1 MDIDVLERENEDL
14 RRQNAALRTV
24 LHEHEWKMAEPEQVV
39 RAIRQGEI
47 DALIVEE
54 EGGERLYS
62 LQTYDS
68 VYLRLIEECFP
79 YGVWLADT
87 YGKLLYVSGSFLEL
101 SGSNLEEMREK
112 GRFFFLPPET
122 RVTMEGRWE
131 TSRGGSKAFDAEY
144 THHFTD
150 GGERTIW
157 THGVLARARDGMDY
171 WVGVNI
177 DVTSQKKIKEELR
190 RQAEALE
197 EADRRK
203 DEFLALLGH
212 ELRNPLAM
220 IRNGLH
226 ILLRPNAAVADQER
240 MKETMER
247 QVDHLTRMVDDLLD
261 VSRITR
267 GHIQLRKERLEL
279 SRSIAQ
285 AIDSVRSLLKA
296 SNHVLSVTLPP
307 EPIFLEA
314 DPTRLEQILV
324 NLLNNAAK
332 YTPPKGKIALE
343 AKRIDTEVEIRVID
357 NGVGIPTELLPT
369 VFDLF
374 AQVEKSLDRSQG
386 GLGIGLT
393 LVKRLVE
400 LHGGSVTAHSEGQDK
415 GCEFVVR
422 LPALARPADKPRAAS
437 KDPIADGRGVRVLVV
452 DDSVDLAMS
461 IKMLLKIMGHDVQI
475 AHDGPSALTAF
486 QTHQPDVILL
496 DIGMPGMNGYE
507 IARQLRREQGTRH
520 PLVVAV
526 SGYGQDEDKR
536 KAREAGFDTFL
547 TKPVH
552 PQALAE
558 LLSMEKMLAGGDGH
572 KAAQSI

>member
-1 MDIDVLERENEDL
+1 MDIDVLERENEAL
-14 RRQNAALRTV
+14 HRQNAALRAA
-24 LHEHEWKMAEPEQVV
+24 LHECEWRLAEPEQVV

-47 DALIVEE
+47 DALVVEE
-54 EGGERLYS
+54 DGSERVYA

-87 YGKLLYVSGSFLEL
+87 GGKLLYVSGSFLEL
-101 SGSNLEEMREK
+101 SGSSLEEMQEK

-131 TSRGGSKAFDAEY
+131 TSRGGSKAYDAEY
-144 THHFTD
+144 THQFAD
-150 GGERTIW
+150 GERTIW
-157 THGVLARARDGMDY
+157 THGVLAQARDGMDY

-177 DVTSQKKIKEELR
+177 DVTSQKRNKEELR

-197 EADRRK
+197 EAGRRK

-226 ILLRPNAAVADQER
+226 ILLRPNAGIADQER
-240 MKETMER
+240 MKEMMEK

-267 GHIQLRKERLEL
+267 GRIQLRKERLEL
-279 SRSIAQ
+279 SRSVAQ
-285 AIDSVRSLLKA
+285 AIDSVRSLLEA
-296 SNHVLSVTLPP
+296 CGHVLSVSLPS
-307 EPIFLEA
+307 EPIYLEA

-374 AQVEKSLDRSQG
+374 TQVEKSLDRSQG

-400 LHGGSVTAHSEGQDK
+400 LHGGSVTAHSERQDK

-422 LPALARPADKPRAAS
+422 LPALARPVDRPRES
-437 KDPIADGRGVRVLVV
+437 RKDPFAVGRCVRVLVV

-461 IKMLLKIMGHDVQI
+461 IKMLLKIMGHDVEI

-507 IARQLRREQGTRH
+507 IAHQLRREQGTRH

-536 KAREAGFDTFL
+536 KALEAGFDTFL

-558 LLSMEKMLAGGDGH
+558 LLAMEKMLVGSDGH
-572 KAAQSI
+572 EAARSI